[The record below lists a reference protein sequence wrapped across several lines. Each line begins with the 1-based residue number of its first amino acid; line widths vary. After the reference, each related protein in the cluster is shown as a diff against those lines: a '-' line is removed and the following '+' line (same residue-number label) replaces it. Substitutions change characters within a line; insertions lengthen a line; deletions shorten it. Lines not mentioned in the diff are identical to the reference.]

1 MSIDAKALAEYLAE
15 QFDID
20 VNDVIDAIE
29 QFTD

>member
-1 MSIDAKALAEYLAE
+1 MSVDTEALAEYLAE

-20 VNDVIDAIE
+20 VNDVMDAIE